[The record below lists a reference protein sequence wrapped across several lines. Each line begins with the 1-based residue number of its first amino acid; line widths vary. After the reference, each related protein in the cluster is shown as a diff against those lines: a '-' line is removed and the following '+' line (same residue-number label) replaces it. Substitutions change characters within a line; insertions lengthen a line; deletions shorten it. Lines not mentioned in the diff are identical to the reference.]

1 MKKRILSLL
10 LVAAMVLAMTACA
23 GGAEDSTDTAD
34 MPEVEIDESIMVEL
48 NGEEMK
54 LADVVAKAQ
63 EEGDIQSVGMPDDWA
78 DWKDS
83 WEGIKSTYGL
93 THSDVDMTSAE
104 EIAIFKAEKDDPT
117 KDVGD
122 IGLGN
127 TPNAIAEDVLG
138 TYKAS
143 TWDSFPDWAKD
154 PDGKWIM
161 TYTGTLSFIA
171 NTDLT
176 GGSCPTTW
184 AEVAE
189 GDYKVNVG
197 NVVAGAASQVAVL
210 SAAIANG
217 GGLDNVQPG
226 IDYFKELAKAGRL
239 DTGDS
244 LVARMA
250 SGEMGF
256 CAALYDYST
265 LAWKE
270 NIEAENPAINLEIQI
285 PQDGTVTTGY
295 CQIIN
300 KYSVRPHAAALT
312 IEYLC
317 SDQGAIDRAVSGAR
331 PTKTDVELPEEIAA
345 KMLPDSMYTNVTTIT
360 DVEALNAA
368 CQEIA
373 KLWETEVLPLM
384 Q

>member
-10 LVAAMVLAMTACA
+10 LAASMVFAVAAC
-23 GGAEDSTDTAD
+23 GSTTEEEVVEK
-34 MPEVEIDESIMVEL
+34 PEVSVDESIMVEL

-63 EEGDIQSVGMPDDWA
+63 EEGDVQSVGMPDDWA
-78 DWKDS
+78 NWKDS
-83 WEGIKSTYGL
+83 WAGIKTTYGL
-93 THSDVDMTSAE
+93 THDDVDMTSAE
-104 EIAIFKAEKDDPT
+104 EIAIFLAEKDDPT

-171 NTDLT
+171 NLDAV
-176 GGSCPTTW
+176 GGKMPTSW

-197 NVVAGAASQVAVL
+197 NVVAGAASQAAVL

-226 IDYFKELAKAGRL
+226 IEYFKEIAKAGRL

-244 LVARMA
+244 LAARMA
-250 SGEMGF
+250 AGEMVF
-256 CAALYDYST
+256 CVAYDYST

-270 NIEAENPAINLEIQI
+270 NLTAENPAIKLDIYI
-285 PQDGTVTTGY
+285 PQDGTITTGY

-300 KYSVRPHAAALT
+300 KFSARPHAAALT

-331 PTKTDVELPEEIAA
+331 PTKQDVVLPDEIAA

-373 KLWETEVLPLM
+373 KLWETEVLPLV

>member
-10 LVAAMVLAMTACA
+10 LVASMVFAMTAC
-23 GGAEDSTDTAD
+23 GSAEEENEVVEK
-34 MPEVEIDESIMVEL
+34 PEVEIDESIMVEL

-78 DWKDS
+78 NWKDS

-104 EIAIFKAEKDDPT
+104 EIAIFLAEKDDPT

-143 TWDSFPDWAKD
+143 TWESFPDWAKD

-171 NTDLT
+171 NTEFT

-189 GDYKVNVG
+189 GDYAINVG

-226 IDYFKELAKAGRL
+226 IDFFKELAKAGRL

-244 LVARMA
+244 LSARMA
-250 SGEMGF
+250 SGEMVV
-256 CAALYDYST
+256 CVSQYDYST

-270 NIEAENPAINLEIQI
+270 NIEAENPAIKLEIQI
-285 PQDGTVTTGY
+285 PQDGTITTGY

-300 KYSVRPHAAALT
+300 KYSARPHAAALA

-317 SDQGAIDRAVSGAR
+317 SDEGAIDRAKSGAR

-345 KMLPDSMYTNVTTIT
+345 KMLPDSMYENVTTVT

-373 KLWETEVLPLM
+373 KLWEAEVLPLL